1 MKKQKEAL
9 KMIADD
15 FVDGTRFGYEE
26 GVNVEVPGQLFYSLM
41 RLVGNYANEE
51 VKWMYKI
58 NPNSLAETAKEDN
71 VVNVISN
78 DGVLLFN
85 ILGDLETLHLQN
97 IKAGKTSPIEEIQE
111 KIQAKIN
118 DVLKQSKEETVVEH
132 KKNNKKK

>member
-1 MKKQKEAL
+1 MKKEKEQKVVGT
-9 KMIADD
+9 D
-15 FVDGTRFGYEE
+15 FVDGTKFGYGE